1 MFSTKIAFV
10 NSTDGTYEHAEFFTK
25 CPWCDNAEEA
35 AKRKKEWLDRLEEVL
50 FIMQELEPCD
60 SRNWA
65 HNLWDKEAVEFNFHN
80 MTKHLVILIK
90 GQFSFQV
97 MVRDI

>member
-1 MFSTKIAFV
+1 MFSTKITFI
-10 NSTDGTYEHAEFFTK
+10 NSADGTYDHAEFFTK
-25 CPWCDNAEEA
+25 CPWCDNTEEA
-35 AKRKKEWLDRLEEVL
+35 TKRKKEWLDRLEEVL

-65 HNLWDKEAVEFNFHN
+65 RNLWDTEAVEFNFHN

-90 GQFSFQV
+90 GPFSFQV

>member
-10 NSTDGTYEHAEFFTK
+10 NSTDGTYDHAEFFTR
-25 CPWCDNAEEA
+25 CPYWSDPVGSAE
-35 AKRKKEWLDRLEEVL
+35 RQKEWFERLEEVL

-65 HNLWDKEAVEFNFHN
+65 RNLWDKHPVEFNFHN
-80 MTKHLVILIK
+80 ATKHLVSLTK
-90 GQFSFQV
+90 GPFGFQV
-97 MVRDI
+97 VVRDV

>member
-1 MFSTKIAFV
+1 MFSTKITFV

-25 CPWCDNAEEA
+25 RPWCDNAEEA

-65 HNLWDKEAVEFNFHN
+65 HNLWDKEAAEFNFHN

>member
-1 MFSTKIAFV
+1 MFSTKIAFI
-10 NSTDGTYEHAEFFTK
+10 NSADSTYDHVEFFTK
-25 CPWCDNAEEA
+25 CPWCDNTEEA
-35 AKRKKEWLDRLEEVL
+35 TKRKKEWLDRLEEVL

-65 HNLWDKEAVEFNFHN
+65 RNLWDTGAVEFNFHN

-90 GQFSFQV
+90 GPFSFQV

>member
-10 NSTDGTYEHAEFFTK
+10 DSTGKTYDNAEFFTK
-25 CPWCDNAEEA
+25 CLWCEDAEEA
-35 AKRKKEWLDRLEEVL
+35 TKRKKEWLERLEEVL

-65 HNLWDKEAVEFNFHN
+65 HNLWEKEPVEFNFHN
-80 MTKHLVILIK
+80 ISKSLVSIK
-90 GQFSFQV
+90 KGAFDFQV
-97 MVRDI
+97 VVRDI

>member
-1 MFSTKIAFV
+1 MFSTKIAFI
-10 NSTDGTYEHAEFFTK
+10 NSADGTYDRAEFFTK

-65 HNLWDKEAVEFNFHN
+65 RNLWDAEPVEFNFHN
-80 MTKHLVILIK
+80 MTKHLVSLTK
-90 GQFSFQV
+90 GPFDFQV

>member
-1 MFSTKIAFV
+1 MFSTRITFV
-10 NSTDGTYEHAEFFTK
+10 NSANSSYDRAEFVTK
-25 CPWCDNAEEA
+25 CLWCDNAEETT
-35 AKRKKEWLDRLEEVL
+35 KRKKEWLERLEEVL

-65 HNLWDKEAVEFNFHN
+65 RNLWDNEPVEFNFHN
-80 MTKHLVILIK
+80 MTKHLVSLTK
-90 GQFSFQV
+90 GPFDFQV

>member
-1 MFSTKIAFV
+1 MFSTRITFI
-10 NSTDGTYEHAEFFTK
+10 NSANNSYDRAEFLTK
-25 CPWCDNAEEA
+25 CRWCDNAEEA
-35 AKRKKEWLDRLEEVL
+35 TKRKKEWLERLEEVL

-65 HNLWDKEAVEFNFHN
+65 RNLWNSEPVEFNFHN
-80 MTKHLVILIK
+80 MTKHLVSLTK
-90 GQFSFQV
+90 GPFDFQV

>member
-1 MFSTKIAFV
+1 MFSTKITFV
-10 NSTDGTYEHAEFFTK
+10 NSADSAYDHAEFFTK
-25 CPWCDNAEEA
+25 CLWCDTAEEA

-65 HNLWDKEAVEFNFHN
+65 HNLWNKEPVEFNFHN
-80 MTKHLVILIK
+80 MTKHLVNLTK
-90 GQFSFQV
+90 GPFGFQV
-97 MVRDI
+97 VVRDI

>member
-10 NSTDGTYEHAEFFTK
+10 NSTDSAYDHAEFFTK
-25 CPWCDNAEEA
+25 CPYCFDDEEF
-35 AKRKKEWLDRLEEVL
+35 AKRKSEWSERLEEVL

-65 HNLWDKEAVEFNFHN
+65 RNLWDNQSVEFNFHN
-80 MTKHLVILIK
+80 ATKHLVSLTK
-90 GQFSFQV
+90 GPFGFQV
-97 MVRDI
+97 VVRDI